1 MILTVC
7 ISHDCKLKNRC
18 YRYYSEFDNDY
29 EKAYED
35 FSYKNRTEKRCFID
49 IYKKLEKKSD

>member
-49 IYKKLEKKSD
+49 LYKKL